1 MKIGVIGAGSWGT
14 AISALLG
21 KKDYE
26 VRLWAREPEVVEGIN
41 SRHANPLYLT
51 ENSLPQSVRA
61 VAGMGEAVDGA
72 DLVIMA
78 TPSHWVGET
87 AQVLAPYLAPDC
99 TVLNLAKGFEQG
111 TGRRLSQVLQEALNP
126 RGLRI
131 VAALAGPNH
140 AEEVIR
146 EIPSATVV
154 ATPDPEAAARLQRIF
169 HTPYF
174 RVYTSSDL
182 VGVECG
188 AAYKNVVAIAAGML
202 DGLGLGDN
210 TKATLVTRGLAEMTR
225 YGCKL
230 GARPSTFSGL
240 SGVGDLI
247 VTCFSRHS
255 RNRGFGEQLAVAGRA
270 ADELQAS
277 SRMVVEGVYAT
288 RVVMAM
294 SGSLGIELPVAGAVS
309 SVIAGEKTAGDAL
322 QDLMSRGLKEEVE
335 DDLYEGYYGRPPA
348 ARSCGEAAPGDGVG

>member
-1 MKIGVIGAGSWGT
+1 MKLAVIGAGSWGT
-14 AISALLG
+14 AVSALLG
-21 KKDYE
+21 KKGYE
-26 VRLWAREPEVVEGIN
+26 VTLWAREPEVVEGIN
-41 SRHANPLYLT
+41 SRHVNPLYL
-51 ENSLPQSVRA
+51 SDDALPASVRA
-61 VAGMGEAVDGA
+61 SSRMDEATRGA
-72 DLVIMA
+72 ELVIMA
-78 TPSHWVGET
+78 TPSHWVAET
-87 AQVLAPYLAPDC
+87 AGLLSPSLAPHCP
-99 TVLNLAKGFEQG
+99 VLNLAKGFEQG
-111 TGRRLSQVLQEALNP
+111 TGRRLSQVLEETLNP
-126 RGLRI
+126 GSTRVI
-131 VAALAGPNH
+131 AALAGPNH

-154 ATPDPEAAARLQRIF
+154 AAPRPETAAWLQEIF

-174 RVYTSSDL
+174 RVYSSSDL

-255 RNRGFGEQLAVAGRA
+255 RNRGFGEKLAAGESATDAQA
-270 ADELQAS
+270 A
-277 SRMVVEGVYAT
+277 SRMVVEGVFAT
-288 RVVMAM
+288 RVVIEM
-294 SGSLGIELPVAGAVS
+294 SQRLSIELPVAEAVS
-309 SVIAGEKTAGDAL
+309 QVIEGRMTADEAL
-322 QDLMSRGLKEEVE
+322 RYLMGRELKVEVE
-335 DDLYEGYYGRPPA
+335 DELYESYYGRVTGDPPGP
-348 ARSCGEAAPGDGVG
+348 SSQEG

>member
-1 MKIGVIGAGSWGT
+1 MKIAVIGAGSWGT

-26 VRLWAREPEVVEGIN
+26 VRLWARETEIVADIN
-41 SRHANPLYLT
+41 SCHVNPLYLT
-51 ENSLPQSVRA
+51 DNALPRTVRA
-61 VAGMGEAVDGA
+61 VPEMAEAAEGA

-78 TPSHWVGET
+78 TPSHWVSET
-87 AQVLAPYLAPDC
+87 AELLAPHLSADC
-99 TVLNLAKGFEQG
+99 PVLNLAKGFEQG
-111 TGRRLSQVLQEALNP
+111 TGRRLSQVLQEKLNP
-126 RGLRI
+126 QGRRLI
-131 VAALAGPNH
+131 AALAGPNH

-154 ATPDPEAAARLQRIF
+154 AAANPEAAAWLQDIF
-169 HTPYF
+169 HAPYF

-255 RNRGFGEQLAVAGRA
+255 RNRGFGEQLAVAGLA

-277 SRMVVEGVYAT
+277 SRMVVEGVFAT
-288 RVVMAM
+288 RVVIAM
-294 SGSLGIELPVAGAVS
+294 SGSLDIELPVAEAVS
-309 SVIAGEKTAGDAL
+309 SVIAGEKTAGDGL
-322 QDLMSRGLKEEVE
+322 RDLMSRGLKEEVE
-335 DDLYEGYYGRPPA
+335 DDLYAFYYGGPPGA
-348 ARSCGEAAPGDGVG
+348 GPATSEASGA

>member
-1 MKIGVIGAGSWGT
+1 MKIAVIGAGSWGT
-14 AISALLG
+14 GISALLG
-21 KKDYE
+21 KKGYE

-41 SRHANPLYLT
+41 ARHANPLYLPD
-51 ENSLPQSVRA
+51 NPLPLTVRA
-61 VAGMGEAVDGA
+61 MSEMDEAAEGA
-72 DLVIMA
+72 ELVIMA

-87 AQVLAPYLAPDC
+87 AVQLAPHLVSDC
-99 TVLNLAKGFEQG
+99 PVLNLAKGFEQG
-111 TGRRLSQVLQEALNP
+111 TGRRLSRVLEDALNP
-126 RGLRI
+126 EGRRVI
-131 VAALAGPNH
+131 AALAGPNH

-154 ATPDPEAAARLQRIF
+154 AAAQPEVAAWLQRIF
-169 HTPYF
+169 HASYF

-225 YGCKL
+225 YGCRL

-255 RNRGFGEQLAVAGRA
+255 RNRGFGERLAAGA
-270 ADELQAS
+270 PAEQVQAS
-277 SRMVVEGVYAT
+277 SRMVVEGVFAT

-294 SGSLGIELPVAGAVS
+294 SNPLDIELPVAAAVR
-309 SVIAGEKTAGDAL
+309 SVIEGEMTAGEAL
-322 QDLMSRGLKEEVE
+322 LHLMGRGLKEEVE
-335 DDLYEGYYGRPPA
+335 DDLYGCYYGQVPA
-348 ARSCGEAAPGDGVG
+348 ETPVCGTPGE